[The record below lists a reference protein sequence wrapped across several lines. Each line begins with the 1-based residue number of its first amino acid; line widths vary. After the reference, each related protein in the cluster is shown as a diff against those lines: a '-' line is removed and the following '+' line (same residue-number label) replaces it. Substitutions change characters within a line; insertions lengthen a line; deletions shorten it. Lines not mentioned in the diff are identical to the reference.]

1 MFCSR
6 QALSAI
12 LGLVSIFHHP
22 ESDLS
27 IERLRETWSARE
39 AAAHIDAVMCFK
51 ADGLV
56 LGAGTALAPASKNG
70 AAPSVDFE
78 GCEARLLALLSV
90 VYDRPVSPQVMKHI
104 RSAALRWRDGD
115 EGAASVHL
123 ALTGLGQLGRL
134 GEAAWRLFAAD
145 EMLRRGLEPVDLL
158 KAANLDAAALESMAK
173 YNPDQPR
180 VPAGSGRTSGEWAG
194 GNASAVQPGERD
206 PPPAVTE
213 TSSPLA
219 TRQSAGTT
227 AANIDTSLLEP
238 VVDRTEYHN
247 IVRDWLAGVLR
258 STGST
263 VETEVP
269 LSLVGSGL
277 TSNVDL
283 LVKPLGSGVPY
294 LLEVKTGRDPPFTV
308 NQAIIFP
315 VALFGNHLYSTS
327 PKILWFG
334 FAQGETLPPMAV
346 WTVRIDKPEGEIKA
360 YQLDKNGEWHLHKG
374 VEGEALASRS
384 PDPLSLP

>member
-1 MFCSR
+1 M
-6 QALSAI
+6 LSVA
-12 LGLVSIFHHP
+12 LGLASIFHDP
-22 ESDLS
+22 GSDLS
-27 IERLRETWSARE
+27 IERLHETWSARE
-39 AAAHIDAVMCFK
+39 AVAHVDAVMCFK

-56 LGAGTALAPASKNG
+56 LGAGTVLAPANTDG
-70 AAPSVDFE
+70 GPPSIDFE
-78 GCEARLLALLSV
+78 GCDARVLALLSV
-90 VYDRPVSPQVMKHI
+90 AYDRPISSQVMKHI
-104 RSAALRWRDGD
+104 RRAALRWRDGD

-123 ALTGLGQLGRL
+123 ALTGLGQLGRP
-134 GEAAWRLFAAD
+134 GEASRRLFAAD
-145 EMLRRGLEPVDLL
+145 QMLRRGLEPVDLL
-158 KAANLDAAALESMAK
+158 KAANIDAAALESMVK

-180 VPAGSGRTSGEWAG
+180 VPAGSGRTSGEWG
-194 GNASAVQPGERD
+194 SGNAFIAQADGRD
-206 PPPAVTE
+206 PALATAE
-213 TSSPLA
+213 TSNPLA
-219 TRQSAGTT
+219 TRQSVGT
-227 AANIDTSLLEP
+227 AAANLDTSLLEP

-263 VETEVP
+263 VDTEVP

-315 VALFGNHLYSTS
+315 VALFGNHLYSAS

-346 WTVRIDKPEGEIKA
+346 WTVRVDKPEGEIKA

-374 VEGEALASRS
+374 VVGEALASRS
-384 PDPLSLP
+384 SNPLNLP